1 MISLIKILNNFLPRK
16 YLIFFSFA
24 LLILLITGFAEMI
37 SLSSVIPFL
46 SSLQQ
51 NDIPLLNI
59 FWESQ
64 DIESLSIYASVLFL
78 SFAALITA
86 SLRIFSNWI
95 NELFAAKFGS
105 YLSKKLFQTSIEKD
119 YEYFAS
125 DNTNKILVGLTQ
137 HIEGTV
143 NSLSYFLQ
151 FITGV
156 VISSSIITFLILLNP
171 RATILCLFVFTL
183 AYISLS
189 LIFKSKLITNS
200 KYVASASQQNMK
212 LVRETI
218 GGIRDIILEGQSSFK
233 IIEFSKK
240 DYSIRLRK
248 AINRFI
254 SFFPRYSIEAIGVIT
269 LAILSLFLRDEQNTV
284 NIAVLGVIAFGAQRL
299 LPALQSLYAA
309 WAMLKNYSADI
320 FFVLKAL
327 KDIPQ
332 KINHKNQEGDT
343 FKNFRSLNFE
353 NVSFAYKSQ
362 SNEVLKEFSIKFYKG
377 EKIGIIGKTGSGK
390 STFIDLLL
398 GLLTPSSGYIS
409 INKNY
414 KLSKFN
420 PLIISSWRKCLS
432 LVPQDVYLRNETI
445 LENIYDIGNPNKK
458 HISNSIKKATESSLL
473 DEFLPLL
480 KKGIYSNVGERGLK
494 LSGGQKQR
502 VGIARALAK
511 NKPILVLDESTSAL
525 DKKTE
530 NKILSNIKENYPE
543 LTIFMVTHREENLTY
558 CDRVVKIEKGKVF
571 EI

>member
-24 LLILLITGFAEMI
+24 LLILLITGFAEII

-46 SSLQQ
+46 TSLQQ
-51 NDIPLLNI
+51 KNSNNNLLINDIPVLNI

-64 DIESLSIYASVLFL
+64 NNEGLSIYTSVLFL

-254 SFFPRYSIEAIGVIT
+254 SFQCY
-269 LAILSLFLRDEQNTV
+269 
-284 NIAVLGVIAFGAQRL
+284 
-299 LPALQSLYAA
+299 
-309 WAMLKNYSADI
+309 
-320 FFVLKAL
+320 
-327 KDIPQ
+327 
-332 KINHKNQEGDT
+332 
-343 FKNFRSLNFE
+343 E
-353 NVSFAYKSQ
+353 NVSI
-362 SNEVLKEFSIKFYKG
+362 LI
-377 EKIGIIGKTGSGK
+377 
-390 STFIDLLL
+390 TF
-398 GLLTPSSGYIS
+398 
-409 INKNY
+409 
-414 KLSKFN
+414 
-420 PLIISSWRKCLS
+420 
-432 LVPQDVYLRNETI
+432 
-445 LENIYDIGNPNKK
+445 NIYD
-458 HISNSIKKATESSLL
+458 
-473 DEFLPLL
+473 PLL
-480 KKGIYSNVGERGLK
+480 
-494 LSGGQKQR
+494 
-502 VGIARALAK
+502 
-511 NKPILVLDESTSAL
+511 
-525 DKKTE
+525 
-530 NKILSNIKENYPE
+530 
-543 LTIFMVTHREENLTY
+543 M
-558 CDRVVKIEKGKVF
+558 
-571 EI
+571 